1 VRRNAHISAVK
12 KATLRWASW
21 LSRPT
26 AVDGAPATDRLTF
39 PDAIELESLKHPEQP
54 EQPQPQLQP
63 QLQSQP
69 DLEPEPEPEP
79 DLELEPLEPLGD
91 ALERVQLEQILAATA
106 AFPEPD
112 QQDQPDQ
119 IISKL

>member
-54 EQPQPQLQP
+54 EQPQLQLQP

-79 DLELEPLEPLGD
+79 DLELEPLGD

-106 AFPEPD
+106 AFPDPD